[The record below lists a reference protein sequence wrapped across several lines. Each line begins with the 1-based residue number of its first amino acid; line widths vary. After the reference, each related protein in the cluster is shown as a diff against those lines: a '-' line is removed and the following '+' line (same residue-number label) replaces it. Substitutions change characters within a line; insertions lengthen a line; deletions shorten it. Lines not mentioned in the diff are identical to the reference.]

1 MLRELIEAWRG
12 RDLLS
17 RMLDEFD
24 EMLVDAEWMY
34 RTAWRVVAREVPPE
48 QVEDDI
54 YARDKKVNR
63 TQRRIRRQIIE
74 HLTLRPEANLAACLV
89 LMSVVKDAER
99 IGDYCKGFY
108 EVGQQARL
116 PFAGDGYAEPLRE
129 TFLDV
134 STLFDEVRVAFRQ
147 GEEQLAHNLVRRCRE
162 IAKRCDRIVRSL
174 FRSDLITAKAVGYT
188 LLFRYLKRV
197 DVHILNIA
205 TAVVAPVHEIDYIT
219 EYLRDEDKEE
229 KGAVSP

>member
-24 EMLVDAEWMY
+24 QMLVDAEWMY
-34 RTAWRVVAREVPPE
+34 RTAWRVVFREVQPK
-48 QVEDDI
+48 QVEADL

-63 TQRRIRRQIIE
+63 IQRRVRRQIIE

-99 IGDYCKGFY
+99 IGDYCKGIY
-108 EVGQQARL
+108 EVGEGARE
-116 PFAGDGYAEPLRE
+116 PFAGDDYAGPLRR
-129 TFLDV
+129 TVDDV
-134 STLFDEVRVAFRQ
+134 TSLFEEVRVAFRE
-147 GEEQLAHNLVRRCRE
+147 GREQLAHQLLQRCRE
-162 IAKRCDRIVRSL
+162 IAKRCDRIIRSL
-174 FRSDLITAKAVGYT
+174 FRADLPTSKAVGYT

-219 EYLRDEDKEE
+219 EYLRDEDEQAQR
-229 KGAVSP
+229 GPSQ